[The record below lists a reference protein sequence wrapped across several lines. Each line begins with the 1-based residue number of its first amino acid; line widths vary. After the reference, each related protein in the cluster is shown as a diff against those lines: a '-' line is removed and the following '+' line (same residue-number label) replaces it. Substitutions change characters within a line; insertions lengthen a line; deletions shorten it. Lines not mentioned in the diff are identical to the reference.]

1 MKAATTFK
9 GIAFPEAL
17 RWHAGELWFSDVLAG
32 VVYRGDITTG
42 QLHTEA
48 EISPVVSGLGWLR
61 TGELLVVDCVKRAV
75 VRKELDGQLSMHSDL
90 SSHWEF
96 SANDMLVDSDE
107 TVWVGTYGFDPEKD
121 SPVSADLA
129 RIDHG
134 VVSFPISGLIFANG
148 IARIDEERIVVA
160 ETFADR
166 ISIIQTSGEI
176 KVLKQIQL
184 PSNATPDGL
193 VVDNQGFAWV
203 ASAYGQ
209 AILRVSL
216 ETGEAER
223 AIEIPDR
230 GVYDCT
236 FGGENFDKL
245 YVATSDIDETHV
257 LRDLPGEILCF
268 DLTLEFPG
276 VQGLGNK

>member
-1 MKAATTFK
+1 MKAAKIFVR
-9 GIAFPEAL
+9 IAFPESL
-17 RWHAGELWFSDVLAG
+17 RWHNGDLWFSDALAG
-32 VVYRGDITTG
+32 VVYRGEIASG

-48 EISPVVSGLGWLR
+48 EIASTVSGLGWLG

-75 VRKELDGQLSMHSDL
+75 VRKELDGHLSLHSDL
-90 SSHWEF
+90 SSYWEF
-96 SANDMLVDSDE
+96 NANDMLVDSDE
-107 TVWVGTYGFDPEKD
+107 TIWVGTYGFNPEVD
-121 SPVSADLA
+121 APVSADLA
-129 RIDHG
+129 RINHG
-134 VVSFPISGLIFANG
+134 EVSFPVSGLVFANG
-148 IARIDEERIVVA
+148 IARIDENRIVVA
-160 ETFADR
+160 ETFSDR
-166 ISIIQTSGEI
+166 ISIIQTSGEV

-209 AILRVSL
+209 AILRVNL
-216 ETGEAER
+216 ETDELVR

-236 FGGENFDKL
+236 FGGVNLDTL
-245 YVATSDIDETHV
+245 YVATSDTDETHV
-257 LRDLPGEILCF
+257 LRDLPGEILSF

-276 VQGLGNK
+276 VQGMGNK

>member
-1 MKAATTFK
+1 
-9 GIAFPEAL
+9 L

-32 VVYRGDITTG
+32 VVYRGNIATG
-42 QLHTEA
+42 HLHIDA
-48 EISPVVSGLGWLR
+48 EIAPTVSGLGWLR
-61 TGELLVVDCVKRAV
+61 TGELLMVDCVKRAV

-90 SSHWEF
+90 STHWEF
-96 SANDMLVDSDE
+96 NANDMLVDSDE

-129 RIDHG
+129 RIIHG
-134 VVSFPISGLIFANG
+134 VVSFPISGLVFANG
-148 IARIDEERIVVA
+148 IARIDEDRILVA

-209 AILRVSL
+209 AILRVNL
-216 ETGEAER
+216 ETAEVER

-236 FGGENFDKL
+236 FGGENLDKL
-245 YVATSDIDETHV
+245 YVATSDTDETHV
-257 LRDLPGEILCF
+257 LRDLSGEILCF

-276 VQGLGNK
+276 VQGMGNK